1 MAAYHYLLRH
11 LPLRPV
17 LLWGTVLCA
26 ACQASS
32 LVLATRAN
40 LALGLDDHL
49 FALGDSV
56 LVGVAGCSVGR
67 YKRIFQSKVKRTR
80 P

>member
-1 MAAYHYLLRH
+1 MAAYQYLLRH

-56 LVGVAGCSVGR
+56 LVGGLWAGDNPRGVAPVHGLDA
-67 YKRIFQSKVKRTR
+67 
-80 P
+80 